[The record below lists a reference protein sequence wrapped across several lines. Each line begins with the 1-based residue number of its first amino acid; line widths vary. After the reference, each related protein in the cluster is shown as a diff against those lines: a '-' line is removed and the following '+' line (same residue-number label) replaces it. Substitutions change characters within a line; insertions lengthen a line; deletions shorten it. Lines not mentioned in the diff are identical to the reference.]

1 MKEIESKE
9 GGYLCRTIKGAYVLD
24 LKLKIYFFSL
34 FLFLQSN
41 LTHLP
46 RSEFVP
52 GIGAGIGKCP
62 YDPEDNSTA
71 IYVEHGNP
79 GNFPALVRDIGICSA
94 KHTKY

>member
-1 MKEIESKE
+1 VEFK
-9 GGYLCRTIKGAYVLD
+9 IKFCFSIVL
-24 LKLKIYFFSL
+24 S
-34 FLFLQSN
+34 QSN

-71 IYVEHGNP
+71 IYVENGNP
-79 GNFPALVRDIGICSA
+79 GSFPAMVRYLKCI
-94 KHTKY
+94 KVLMLKEK

>member
-1 MKEIESKE
+1 MEFK
-9 GGYLCRTIKGAYVLD
+9 IK
-24 LKLKIYFFSL
+24 FS
-34 FLFLQSN
+34 FYSQSN

-71 IYVEHGNP
+71 IYVENGNP
-79 GNFPALVRDIGICSA
+79 GSFPAMVRYFEVYQKCL
-94 KHTKY
+94 T